1 MAVNSGE
8 ESVLKKLNK
17 RPSSHFLDELN
28 LIMKKLLLATAL
40 AALTAPV
47 FAQTAFTVNGQTVS
61 VAEQKELMK
70 VLADRGVKDQKQQ
83 LEAARSILA
92 QEKLIE
98 EAKSKKNEA
107 VKSQKANIAQDP
119 AVKALIAERKTEIY
133 SAELVRKN
141 AAAHPLTD
149 ADLKKTYEEVKKQYD
164 PNEIKVRHILV
175 KTEQEAKD
183 IIKSLNAG
191 GDFAAIAKE
200 KSLDQGTA
208 AQGGEIPFTNI
219 RRIAIPGFAET
230 AMALNKG
237 SLLPVPF
244 HSALGYHVIQL
255 QDKREVPLPSF
266 DALKPQI
273 QNLAAQR
280 QAQQYMAD
288 LMRNAKIAEAAP
300 AKKKSSK

>member
-83 LEAARSILA
+83 LEAAHSILA

-98 EAKSKKNEA
+98 EAAK
-107 VKSQKANIAQDP
+107 KANIAQDP

>member
-98 EAKSKKNEA
+98 EAAK
-107 VKSQKANIAQDP
+107 KANIAQDP

-191 GDFAAIAKE
+191 GDFTAIAKE

>member
-70 VLADRGVKDQKQQ
+70 VFADRGVKDQKQQ
-83 LEAARSILA
+83 FEAARSILA

-98 EAKSKKNEA
+98 EAAK
-107 VKSQKANIAQDP
+107 KANIAQDP

>member
-98 EAKSKKNEA
+98 EAAK
-107 VKSQKANIAQDP
+107 KANIAQDP
-119 AVKALIAERKTEIY
+119 AVKALIAERKAEIY

>member
-98 EAKSKKNEA
+98 EAAK
-107 VKSQKANIAQDP
+107 KANIAQDP

-255 QDKREVPLPSF
+255 QDKRKVPLPSF

>member
-98 EAKSKKNEA
+98 EAAK
-107 VKSQKANIAQDP
+107 KANIAQDP

-208 AQGGEIPFTNI
+208 TQGGEIPFTNI

>member
-47 FAQTAFTVNGQTVS
+47 FAQTAFTVNGQTIS

-98 EAKSKKNEA
+98 EAAK
-107 VKSQKANIAQDP
+107 KANIAQDP

-191 GDFAAIAKE
+191 GDFAVIAKE

-255 QDKREVPLPSF
+255 PDKREVPLPSF

>member
-98 EAKSKKNEA
+98 EAAK
-107 VKSQKANIAQDP
+107 KANISQDP

>member
-92 QEKLIE
+92 QEKLIK
-98 EAKSKKNEA
+98 EAAK
-107 VKSQKANIAQDP
+107 KANIAQDP

-273 QNLAAQR
+273 QKLAAQR

>member
-92 QEKLIE
+92 HEKLIE
-98 EAKSKKNEA
+98 EAAK
-107 VKSQKANIAQDP
+107 KANIAQDP

>member
-98 EAKSKKNEA
+98 EAAK
-107 VKSQKANIAQDP
+107 KANIAQDP

-208 AQGGEIPFTNI
+208 AQDGEIPFTNI

>member
-98 EAKSKKNEA
+98 EAAK
-107 VKSQKANIAQDP
+107 KANIAQDP

-219 RRIAIPGFAET
+219 RRIAIPGFVET

-273 QNLAAQR
+273 QKLAAQR

>member
-98 EAKSKKNEA
+98 EATK
-107 VKSQKANIAQDP
+107 KANIALDP

>member
-83 LEAARSILA
+83 FEAARSILA

-98 EAKSKKNEA
+98 EAAK
-107 VKSQKANIAQDP
+107 KANIAQDP

-133 SAELVRKN
+133 SADLVRKN

>member
-40 AALTAPV
+40 ATLTAPV

-98 EAKSKKNEA
+98 EAAK
-107 VKSQKANIAQDP
+107 KANIAQDP

-244 HSALGYHVIQL
+244 HSSLGYHVIQL

>member
-83 LEAARSILA
+83 FEAARSILA

-98 EAKSKKNEA
+98 EAAK
-107 VKSQKANIAQDP
+107 KANIAQDP

>member
-47 FAQTAFTVNGQTVS
+47 FAQTTFTVNGQTVS

-98 EAKSKKNEA
+98 EAAK
-107 VKSQKANIAQDP
+107 KANIAQDP
-119 AVKALIAERKTEIY
+119 AIKALIAERKTEIY

>member
-17 RPSSHFLDELN
+17 RPSSHFWDELN

-98 EAKSKKNEA
+98 EAAK
-107 VKSQKANIAQDP
+107 KANIAQDP

-149 ADLKKTYEEVKKQYD
+149 AALKKTYEEVKKQYD

>member
-17 RPSSHFLDELN
+17 RPSSHLLDELN

-98 EAKSKKNEA
+98 EAAK
-107 VKSQKANIAQDP
+107 KANIAQDP

>member
-98 EAKSKKNEA
+98 EAAK
-107 VKSQKANIAQDP
+107 KANIAQDP

-280 QAQQYMAD
+280 QAQQYIAD

>member
-98 EAKSKKNEA
+98 EAAK
-107 VKSQKANIAQDP
+107 KANIAQDP

-255 QDKREVPLPSF
+255 QDKREVP
-266 DALKPQI
+266 QI

>member
-40 AALTAPV
+40 AALIAPV

-98 EAKSKKNEA
+98 EAAK
-107 VKSQKANIAQDP
+107 KANIAQDP

>member
-98 EAKSKKNEA
+98 EAAK
-107 VKSQKANIAQDP
+107 KANIAQDP

-288 LMRNAKIAEAAP
+288 LMRNAKVAEAAP

>member
-92 QEKLIE
+92 QAKLIE
-98 EAKSKKNEA
+98 EAAK
-107 VKSQKANIAQDP
+107 KANIAQDP

>member
-98 EAKSKKNEA
+98 EAAK
-107 VKSQKANIAQDP
+107 KANIAQDP

-300 AKKKSSK
+300 AKKKTSK

>member
-17 RPSSHFLDELN
+17 QPSSHFLDELN

-98 EAKSKKNEA
+98 EAAK
-107 VKSQKANIAQDP
+107 KANIAQDP

>member
-98 EAKSKKNEA
+98 EAAK
-107 VKSQKANIAQDP
+107 KANIAQDP

-244 HSALGYHVIQL
+244 PSALGYHVIQL

>member
-92 QEKLIE
+92 QEKLIK
-98 EAKSKKNEA
+98 EAAK
-107 VKSQKANIAQDP
+107 KANIAQDP

-230 AMALNKG
+230 AMALNKS

>member
-98 EAKSKKNEA
+98 EAAK
-107 VKSQKANIAQDP
+107 KANIAQDP

-300 AKKKSSK
+300 SKKKSSK

>member
-40 AALTAPV
+40 AALAAPV

-98 EAKSKKNEA
+98 EAAK
-107 VKSQKANIAQDP
+107 KANIAQDP

-273 QNLAAQR
+273 QKLAAQR

>member
-98 EAKSKKNEA
+98 EAAK
-107 VKSQKANIAQDP
+107 KANIAQDP

-230 AMALNKG
+230 AMALNKD

>member
-8 ESVLKKLNK
+8 ESVLKKVNK

-98 EAKSKKNEA
+98 EAAK
-107 VKSQKANIAQDP
+107 KANIAQDP

-273 QNLAAQR
+273 QKLAAQR

>member
-28 LIMKKLLLATAL
+28 LIMKKLLLAT
-40 AALTAPV
+40 ALTAPV

-98 EAKSKKNEA
+98 EAAK
-107 VKSQKANIAQDP
+107 KANIAQDP

>member
-98 EAKSKKNEA
+98 EAAK
-107 VKSQKANIAQDP
+107 KANIAQDP

-149 ADLKKTYEEVKKQYD
+149 ADLKKTYEEVKRQYD

>member
-98 EAKSKKNEA
+98 EAAK
-107 VKSQKANIAQDP
+107 KANIAQDP
-119 AVKALIAERKTEIY
+119 AVRALIAERKTEIY

-273 QNLAAQR
+273 QKLAAQR

>member
-40 AALTAPV
+40 AALNAPV

-98 EAKSKKNEA
+98 EAAK
-107 VKSQKANIAQDP
+107 KANIAQDP

>member
-98 EAKSKKNEA
+98 EAAK
-107 VKSQKANIAQDP
+107 KANIAQDP

-280 QAQQYMAD
+280 QAQQYMTD

>member
-98 EAKSKKNEA
+98 EAAK
-107 VKSQKANIAQDP
+107 KANIAQDP

-230 AMALNKG
+230 AMALNKD

-273 QNLAAQR
+273 QNLASQR

>member
-98 EAKSKKNEA
+98 EAAK
-107 VKSQKANIAQDP
+107 KANIAQDP

-175 KTEQEAKD
+175 KTEQKAKD